1 MYDDLLALKKKPALL
16 IEGDNTITEIEIPIV
31 VSVDIPNGFFTF
43 GYLAMKYLVVK
54 AYKG

>member
-16 IEGDNTITEIEIPIV
+16 IEGDNTITEIVIPIV